1 MTLFSPLKVVL
12 RGLGR
17 FLLRRMWPITIVIC
31 AIFAART
38 AASLFEADVLVS
50 PAIASTT
57 PPKPKPVAA
66 KKTKLDPEIIADRN
80 IFCSECV
87 REKAGGGYS
96 PSYNGQPVVLIATSM
111 ADAGARAT
119 LRVIPTDVQG
129 SWGLDETVPGV
140 GKITR
145 IGGASI
151 DVEDENGHSKKI
163 SLLDPVAGP
172 GTGAATPVNGPATNR
187 PANPF
192 EDRIRK
198 VGENTYEVD
207 RTVVR
212 DLVGNATAQQGV
224 RIMPMMENG
233 QIKGVRF
240 SGVRPN
246 SVAAAIGIKSGD
258 TFSSID
264 GKEIKV
270 QQQLLDMYSELDKT
284 NKIELQGMR
293 MGKPLTLT
301 LKFR

>member
-1 MTLFSPLKVVL
+1 MTLLSPLKVVL

-17 FLLRRMWPITIVIC
+17 FLLLRLWPITIVIC

-57 PPKPKPVAA
+57 PPKPKPIAA
-66 KKTKLDPEIIADRN
+66 KKTKLDPEILADRN

-87 REKAGGGYS
+87 REKGGGYS
-96 PSYNGQPVVLIATSM
+96 AAYNGHPAVLIATSM

-119 LRVIPTDVQG
+119 LRVVPTDVQG

-145 IGGASI
+145 IGGSSI
-151 DVEDENGHSKKI
+151 DVEDEHGHMKKI
-163 SLLDPVAGP
+163 SLLDQVAGP
-172 GTGAATPVNGPATNR
+172 GTGAATPGNGPATKT
-187 PANPF
+187 PNPF

-207 RTVVR
+207 RSVVR
-212 DLVGNATAQQGV
+212 DLVGNTTAQQGV
-224 RIMPMMENG
+224 RVMPMMENG

-240 SGVRPN
+240 SGVRPT
-246 SVAAAIGIKSGD
+246 SVAAALGIKSGD
-258 TFSSID
+258 TFSAID

-284 NKIELQGMR
+284 DKLELQGMR
-293 MGKPLTLT
+293 AGKPLVLT